1 MWPIRLKRR
10 FLKRNN
16 YEHIFGQVVLGC
28 GKMCGTE
35 VGQSQVEGLSVSMG
49 RVMTL
54 FVLVLV
60 LAIVVASFA
69 LGCVFLIGDLIGSWA
84 GAAFIVGGVF
94 LLFLIVLC
102 LLRRRLFVNM
112 FVRLFVEVLYDEE

>member
-1 MWPIRLKRR
+1 MNIYLDKLFSDAGKCVELKLDN
-10 FLKRNN
+10 LKLKA
-16 YEHIFGQVVLGC
+16 I
-28 GKMCGTE
+28 
-35 VGQSQVEGLSVSMG
+35 EGLSVSMG

-84 GAAFIVGGVF
+84 GAAFVVGGVF
-94 LLFLIVLC
+94 LLFLIVLY